1 MPKRTNEF
9 QRLVAYVYS
18 KITPIGGK
26 VTESAELLEDG
37 STTKREID
45 ILIEHKI
52 SGIELKIAIEC
63 RDRSRDETVEW
74 IDLLIGKYSRLK
86 VNKVVAVSS
95 AGFSNEA
102 ERKAAAHGID
112 TITAEEATKVD
123 WAAMIA
129 AQIFTVMTHSN
140 MLLWIGAFSNDGAE
154 ISSSKIDPDKPEIIP
169 ENINT
174 RTVHRNNCSLCF
186 MNILCST

>member
-9 QRLVAYVYS
+9 QQLVAYIYS
-18 KITPIGGK
+18 RITPMGGQ

-37 STTKREID
+37 STKKREID
-45 ILIEHKI
+45 ILIEHKV

-74 IDLLIGKYSRLK
+74 IDSLIGKYSRLK

-95 AGFSNEA
+95 TGFSNEA

-123 WAAMIA
+123 WAARIA
-129 AQIFTVMTHSN
+129 AELFTVR
-140 MLLWIGAFSNDGAE
+140 L
-154 ISSSKIDPDKPEIIP
+154 IP
-169 ENINT
+169 LRPGLQNVVTNG
-174 RTVHRNNCSLCF
+174 VDLC
-186 MNILCST
+186 